1 MTKKAIFFTAK
12 KFALTPLLSKNT
24 RLAVKMRSVA
34 KPYPNKARGDF
45 ATPVLVLQI
54 LMAGVLSTGCS
65 EAPHGQG
72 DLSQVFQAGDEG
84 SFKGTWAKYSV
95 YTSQSSALGISAKSS
110 IGRYSL
116 VKMTSQGGGSFKAD
130 ETLCDVKT
138 KSSGGTSITF
148 SERSIRAI
156 EPNSYTYEVN
166 SEKVAMNQGVEL
178 LGIKL
183 QNKVTDPITDSA
195 SAVYDQDGDSFPG
208 MSVEVSAKILF
219 TTVEGKI
226 YTAQRTLW
234 SEQGQWEGAGRI
246 KGTINWTVEQ
256 KVLGSSNRLF
266 TTVTPTIKTLSEESP
281 FYLVKIP
288 EGGGCNEVLALQG
301 KDFPSF

>member
-1 MTKKAIFFTAK
+1 
-12 KFALTPLLSKNT
+12 
-24 RLAVKMRSVA
+24 
-34 KPYPNKARGDF
+34 
-45 ATPVLVLQI
+45 
-54 LMAGVLSTGCS
+54 
-65 EAPHGQG
+65 
-72 DLSQVFQAGDEG
+72 
-84 SFKGTWAKYSV
+84 
-95 YTSQSSALGISAKSS
+95 
-110 IGRYSL
+110 
-116 VKMTSQGGGSFKAD
+116 MTSQGGGSFKAD